1 MFMVYN
7 EMLRAFA
14 PCGSCEVC
22 KGNGAAG
29 VECDAVGR
37 VAWGPSQ
44 GQSVGGKFTVKI
56 MPISWLLL
64 LLLLLPML
72 LFVLMFIIVLL
83 SMLLFLH
90 LSLLLS
96 LLLMYFLLF
105 LLFFMPP
112 CSDLCSGSGMGFGL
126 GSGSY
131 PCFFT
136 HQ

>member
-1 MFMVYN
+1 
-7 EMLRAFA
+7 MLRAFA

-72 LFVLMFIIVLL
+72 LFVLMFFLVLL
-83 SMLLFLH
+83 SLYALVSPSLIAALLVAHVLPSFLA
-90 LSLLLS
+90 LLHAPVL
-96 LLLMYFLLF
+96 
-105 LLFFMPP
+105 
-112 CSDLCSGSGMGFGL
+112 
-126 GSGSY
+126 
-131 PCFFT
+131 
-136 HQ
+136 